1 MLSQVQDYLAEQSY
15 QDQCAE
21 LVRLSISPVTV
32 PSIFIHLV
40 TLVKRST
47 GDEVLLNIETLSDRF
62 SDVMNEVNYQR
73 SLLKLV
79 GYEYHESLPLNEPPF

>member
-1 MLSQVQDYLAEQSY
+1 MPQTLHAPITD
-15 QDQCAE
+15 
-21 LVRLSISPVTV
+21 RPVLDRYSFSV
-32 PSIFIHLV
+32 PPVFIHLV

-47 GDEVLLNIETLSDRF
+47 GDEVLLNIATLSDRF

-73 SLLKLV
+73 SLLSLV